1 MSENGPTSHHD
12 QAPASNRG
20 TQLVPLFLLCVLA
33 AAVVIN
39 FSRGRND
46 QTLTGVVVMDLPVY
60 KFYPDQNACGP
71 AGTPYLLVPNSRFGE
86 VAQNSAPASNFGA
99 LFHATWRVKLR
110 GTSRISVAMVLK
122 EIIGGNSMFN
132 TSSTRSAWTAAMSA
146 LKLTPNSQLIS
157 QNSDG

>member
-12 QAPASNRG
+12 QAPANNRG
-20 TQLVPLFLLCVLA
+20 AQLVPLFLLCVLA
-33 AAVVIN
+33 AALVIN
-39 FSRGRND
+39 FARGRND

-86 VAQNSAPASNFGA
+86 VAQNSAPISNLGA

-110 GTSRISVAMVLK
+110 GNLSHLGRY
-122 EIIGGNSMFN
+122 GPQGNYWRELDVQYVIDAVRLNCSDVSIKTN
-132 TSSTRSAWTAAMSA
+132 PATA
-146 LKLTPNSQLIS
+146 N
-157 QNSDG
+157 